1 LKNIKELVE
10 EFERKCREKTKKV
23 RQQKEEN
30 NKKEFSKELPGR
42 IIAKML

>member
-1 LKNIKELVE
+1 MKELVE
-10 EFERKCREKTKKV
+10 EFEKKCREKAKEV

-42 IIAKML
+42 IIAKIL